1 MAKKQ
6 KHKGRSGVVFSTNP
20 DFNYQYE
27 AEAEAE
33 TLQPAQQQLRVWLD
47 RKGGGKVATVV
58 KGFIGTTDD
67 LKALGK
73 HLKTKCGVGGAVKDE
88 EIIIQGDHRDKV
100 VNLLKAEGY
109 QAKKAGG

>member
-20 DFNYQYE
+20 DYNYQFENE
-27 AEAEAE
+27 AEPD
-33 TLQPAQQQLRVWLD
+33 TLPASQQDLRVWLD

-58 KGFIGTTDD
+58 RGFIGTTDD

-73 HLKTKCGVGGAVKDE
+73 MLKAKCGVGGTAKDE
-88 EIIIQGDHRDKV
+88 EIIIQGDFRDKV
-100 VNLLKAEGY
+100 VDLLKANGY
-109 QAKKAGG
+109 PAKKAGG